1 MPQNT
6 RTRYL
11 PHGIT
16 VEHPTIVTDAELAKI
31 LIAFGQ
37 QLLSAPQLSSPPAA
51 PAETEP
57 DHHSKLPPKR
67 RR

>member
-31 LIAFGQ
+31 LIAYGQ
-37 QLLSAPQLSSPPAA
+37 QLLAAPPAA
-51 PAETEP
+51 PPKTEP
-57 DHHSKLPPKR
+57 HHSKLPPPRGR